1 MIQIIAN
8 PDYNPIEMSFVRL
21 KTWMR
26 AHERLAEEYA
36 EVGKFAAF
44 IELAISKFQ
53 EDADMEGPWR
63 QAGLL

>member
-1 MIQIIAN
+1 
-8 PDYNPIEMSFVRL
+8 MSFARL
-21 KTWMR
+21 KAWMR

-44 IELAISKFQ
+44 IELTISKFQ
-53 EDADMEGPWR
+53 KDADIEEPWR